1 MDLSVISAVVG
12 TSVSLTGAVGGLLL
26 KAYINPVKQK
36 AELNEKIMS
45 TYEERLRHLETQ
57 TAAHSIHLDNL
68 MKAVDRLI
76 DKIDELVSMEQASRS
91 NKQKE

>member
-57 TAAHSIHLDNL
+57 QAAHSIHLDNL

-76 DKIDELVSMEQASRS
+76 DKIDELVSMEQASRNR
-91 NKQKE
+91 NKGE